1 MHVNNGIMKRY
12 LVELMLI
19 HLPDETLSKLQAKVP
34 QKQGGKYFLNNHNK
48 VARKNCIKLLTNVK
62 NINYVNNFL
71 ESGQINIQLEEGYL
85 LGEKLVSLAEL
96 KEMIKDK
103 GGNQLGYLIF
113 VIEHYKLSGLNE
125 LFNGNPNCIQ
135 SFVEFLEKY
144 ELQDYIIESKPN
156 SVPEINPKHDN
167 EFEIKYNKLKK
178 KVEQNGRKEE
188 KNIQHQKKILK
199 QLQDK
204 NMLYEKQLNDIKEQL
219 LYKDSIIAEKKLELE
234 KSNRSLE
241 STDKKN
247 NKLTKN
253 ISELTQKI
261 ENLKD
266 NQNNVLVVG
275 NLPNNSILDNLNY
288 HIMVLPNTIK
298 IDEVISKN
306 EFVKVYIQSEYVS
319 VSEYY
324 GLKDKFIALS
334 FEYTSRESMIKE

>member
-1 MHVNNGIMKRY
+1 M
-12 LVELMLI
+12 
-19 HLPDETLSKLQAKVP
+19 
-34 QKQGGKYFLNNHNK
+34 
-48 VARKNCIKLLTNVK
+48 
-62 NINYVNNFL
+62 
-71 ESGQINIQLEEGYL
+71 
-85 LGEKLVSLAEL
+85 
-96 KEMIKDK
+96 
-103 GGNQLGYLIF
+103 
-113 VIEHYKLSGLNE
+113 
-125 LFNGNPNCIQ
+125 
-135 SFVEFLEKY
+135 
-144 ELQDYIIESKPN
+144 
-156 SVPEINPKHDN
+156 PEINPKHDN

-324 GLKDKFIALS
+324 GLLLS
-334 FEYTSRESMIKE
+334 